1 MTAESVSFTINEG
14 PRRPRPRPFTL
25 TYLGEGVVTVEGV
38 GLFARFTKAECDAA
52 TAERLGRDPR
62 WRVEP
67 TQQRR

>member
-1 MTAESVSFTINEG
+1 MTAESVSFTLNEG

-38 GLFARFTKAECDAA
+38 GLFARFTTAECDEV
-52 TAERLGRDPR
+52 TAKQLEQDPR

-67 TQQRR
+67 RQRR